1 MAQVLCPASW
11 EVRSRGSWAGQG
23 RQGQG
28 AFPRA
33 SRAPPLI
40 GLNALQR
47 PVWKLLP
54 WVLQPSKTQGS
65 GHVGRSSPCWEVL
78 GLYPCLQALQPGS
91 PLPQGEPLPGK
102 PLEDF
107 RRLGAGCTD
116 WGPRDIQARA
126 QGRGEPTEV
135 LFSIPV
141 TPPLLT
147 ITQRD
152 PHRFS
157 FLSTIPLD
165 SSQQQGEVSHGQA

>member
-107 RRLGAGCTD
+107 RRAWEQDALTGDPETSRP
-116 WGPRDIQARA
+116 GPRVVGSQLKFCSVY
-126 QGRGEPTEV
+126 Q
-135 LFSIPV
+135 S
-141 TPPLLT
+141 
-147 ITQRD
+147 
-152 PHRFS
+152 PHRYS
-157 FLSTIPLD
+157 QLPRETPTASPSSPLFL
-165 SSQQQGEVSHGQA
+165 